1 VPLWALFVGV
11 HVWQAAHAHPL
22 WPPLVTS
29 SNHDG
34 SAYPV
39 VRALRPGTPLA
50 GVAPG
55 DRLLRAGELDL
66 RGVGPVGVGVR
77 LLEQSRTG
85 RVRVTIERAG
95 VEREVELALPAAGY
109 PWWRGLVL
117 GLGFLVP
124 GLLLILRAP
133 GATSRS
139 FVLGSICYTLA
150 WTPVYGGSHE
160 LTHLG
165 LAVFAVASLL
175 VGPCVVLAAKDFPP
189 EVALRGRW
197 HAVWPWAYALGGL
210 FRIAT
215 LLGTPVDYELA
226 ARGLALYQ
234 IAAVSAL
241 VVLFSRAYRVSSPL
255 GRRQIKW
262 VVYSVYV
269 GAAPYLVLN
278 AIDALFPGRLDL
290 RELAVLCAIALP
302 VGLVIA
308 IVRSQL
314 FDIDRL
320 ISATASYSATIV
332 ALFGLALLL
341 VNRVAHALSAL
352 LGADPS
358 SMQTALSFVLALA
371 VVPAQRTLRPHI
383 EAFFFGERRA
393 LEEGVESLLRAL
405 SSCEGPQTLLERLG
419 EWLDRLLRPENC
431 VIYARDGDAYVPVFV
446 QARAA
451 PPAFGADGAL
461 ARWLRARTGAAELDG
476 GGRRARVALDA
487 AERAALATLGT
498 VVVLPIQRGGE
509 LAAFVCLG
517 GKRSGDVYTP
527 TDLSLLTAVADKTS
541 TELQRFGEAEV
552 LRQGREMQD
561 ALRRYVP
568 GAIAEQLASGRDLTP
583 REREVSVLF
592 VDIRGYTALSQER
605 RAEDIF
611 STVNRYTETVSR
623 LVREHG
629 GSVVEFNGDGMMAV
643 FGAPE
648 ELPGKERAAV
658 RAGRAIVAAVAEI
671 TPEGGVK
678 PASAGGLSVG
688 VGIATGPAFVGNIR
702 AVDRLIWSAIGN
714 TTNLAA
720 RLQSLTRELDAA
732 IVIDGATAR
741 EAGDALD
748 GFAARVAVPVRG
760 RSEPIDLFVQPL
772 VRVGTAG

>member
-1 VPLWALFVGV
+1 VAVPLWALFVGL
-11 HVWQAAHAHPL
+11 HVWQAARGHPL
-22 WPPLVTS
+22 WPPLVTAAPA
-29 SNHDG
+29 DV

-39 VRALRPGTPLA
+39 VRELRPGSDL
-50 GVAPG
+50 GGIAPG
-55 DRLLRAGELDL
+55 DRLLRAGALDL

-77 LLEQSRTG
+77 LLEQSEGG
-85 RVRVTIERAG
+85 RVRVAIERAG
-95 VEREVELALPAAGY
+95 AEREVEIALPAARY

-117 GLGFLVP
+117 GIGLVAP
-124 GLLLILRAP
+124 ALLVLLRAP
-133 GATSRS
+133 GTWPRD
-139 FVLGSICYTLA
+139 FVFGSICYTLV
-150 WTPVYGGSHE
+150 WSPVAGGAHE
-160 LTHLG
+160 LSYLG
-165 LAVFAVASLL
+165 LTVHAVASVL
-175 VGPCVVLAAKDFPP
+175 VGPFILRASQLFPL
-189 EVALRGRW
+189 EVPLRGRW
-197 HAVWPWAYALGGL
+197 HAAWAWAFALGGL

-215 LLGTPVDYELA
+215 LLGTPLSYEQG

-234 IAAVSAL
+234 LAVIGVLIALLA
-241 VVLFSRAYRVSSPL
+241 RAYRISSPL

-262 VVYSVYV
+262 VLYSVYM
-269 GAAPYLVLN
+269 GAVPFIVAN
-278 AIDALFPGRLDL
+278 AIDAFLPGQLDL
-290 RELAVLCAIALP
+290 RELAVLSAISLP
-302 VGLVIA
+302 VGIVLA

-320 ISATASYSATIV
+320 ISATASYSATLAV
-332 ALFGLALLL
+332 LFAVALLL
-341 VNRVAHALSAL
+341 VNRVASALSQL
-352 LGADPS
+352 SGADPS
-358 SMQTALSFVLALA
+358 SLQTGLAFVLALA
-371 VVPAQRTLRPHI
+371 VVPAQRTLRPRI
-383 EAFFFGERRA
+383 ESFFFGERRA

-405 SSCEGPQTLLERLG
+405 SSCEGPQALLERLG

-431 VIYARDGDAYVPVFV
+431 VIYARDRDAYVPVFV

-451 PPAFGADGAL
+451 PPAFGAEGEL
-461 ARWLRARTGAAELDG
+461 ARWLRARTGAAELDAS
-476 GGRRARVALDA
+476 RRRGTAQLDPG
-487 AERAALATLGT
+487 ERAALATLGSA
-498 VVVLPIQRGGE
+498 VLLPIQRAGE

-517 GKRSGDVYTP
+517 AKRSGDVYTP

-541 TELQRFGEAEV
+541 SELQRFGEAEV
-552 LRQGREMQD
+552 LRQGREMQE

-583 REREVSVLF
+583 REREVAVLF

-648 ELPGKERAAV
+648 ELPGKERAAL

-671 TPEGGVK
+671 TPEGGKEVS
-678 PASAGGLSVG
+678 ASGLTVG

-732 IVIDGATAR
+732 IVIDAATAR
-741 EAGDALD
+741 AAGDALD
-748 GFAARVAVPVRG
+748 GLTSRVAVPVRG
-760 RSEPIDLFVQPL
+760 RSEPLDLFMQPMA
-772 VRVGTAG
+772 RREE